1 MTPIRWNREV
11 RLVVTDVD
19 ETFAPLHAPATAE
32 MLAELSSFIEE
43 GGRMLFVTGNRLERV
58 VAGVTDLIDPE
69 LRKGVLIASLFGVE
83 LWGFTPTGELR
94 EEPFVSYYEELLGG
108 GIGPRMREV
117 ADRLVAEFDLRVHP
131 PQSVNQFQAEVGLD
145 PHDVVFDDRGI
156 QITIEF
162 LNERPEGTL
171 RAAVYER
178 AAELLAADDLPIAV
192 TSGDFEVEMTVD
204 GVSKAVAIRDLLS
217 RPEILTN
224 VGLTLVDLEL
234 PERVEI
240 WGDSFNP
247 ATGGF
252 DLAMSEA
259 LPHAVRSICF
269 RDEEP
274 AVLPSDRNVVVW
286 NGDHRLSDGALEY
299 FSAR

>member
-1 MTPIRWNREV
+1 V

-32 MLAELSSFIEE
+32 MLAHLSSFLRE
-43 GGRMLFVTGNRLERV
+43 GGKILFVTGNRLERV
-58 VAGVTDLIDPE
+58 VSGVTDLIDPE

-83 LWGFTPTGELR
+83 LWGFTLAGDLHR
-94 EEPFVSYYEELLGG
+94 EPFVSYHEELLGG
-108 GIGPRMREV
+108 GVGVRLPEV
-117 ADRLVAEFDLRVHP
+117 ADRLVEEFALRVHP
-131 PQSVNQFQAEVGLD
+131 PQPVARFQAEVGLD
-145 PHDVVFDDRGI
+145 PHDVVLDDRGI
-156 QITIEF
+156 QITFEF
-162 LNERPEGTL
+162 LNERPAGTL
-171 RAAVYER
+171 VPAVHER
-178 AAELLAADDLPIAV
+178 AEALLAADDLPV
-192 TSGDFEVEMTVD
+192 VTTSGDFEVEMTVH
-204 GVSKAVAIRDLLS
+204 GVSKATAIRDLLS
-217 RPEILTN
+217 RPEILAN
-224 VGLTLVDLEL
+224 VGLTKADLEL

-274 AVLPSDRNVVVW
+274 AVLPSDRNVVLW
-286 NGDHRLSDGALEY
+286 NGERRLSDGALEY